1 MRLSPDGVPVLWE
14 PPPLVFGNRE
24 EDEEAEAT
32 EAVHVEFSARLCSNA
47 SDLQPLSPQMGGGM
61 SPDEAQR
68 VVDVAEA
75 LELQLEEAVVRA
87 TDRSP

>member
-1 MRLSPDGVPVLWE
+1 MHSESEGRQ
-14 PPPLVFGNRE
+14 R
-24 EDEEAEAT
+24 
-32 EAVHVEFSARLCSNA
+32 VHVEFSARLCSNA
-47 SDLQPLSPQMGGGM
+47 SELQPLPPQMGGGM
-61 SPDEAQR
+61 NPDEAQR